1 LGRVADKVA
10 KNQRKTI
17 GTLGDQHGMP
27 PVGVIDEHP
36 ERLSTGYAK
45 SLGLVAA
52 ICPATNPTETD
63 QVTTWPWWS

>member
-1 LGRVADKVA
+1 
-10 KNQRKTI
+10 
-17 GTLGDQHGMP
+17 
-27 PVGVIDEHP
+27 VGVIDEHP